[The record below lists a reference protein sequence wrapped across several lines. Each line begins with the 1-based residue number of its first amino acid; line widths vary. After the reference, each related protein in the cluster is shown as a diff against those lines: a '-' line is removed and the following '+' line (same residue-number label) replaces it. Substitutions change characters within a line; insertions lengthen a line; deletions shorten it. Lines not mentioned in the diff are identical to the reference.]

1 MPHLTVWQDLWALLA
16 GLVTGALFGLVG
28 GGGSIVAIPIMTS
41 LVGLTRV
48 RVAMGTTAVAVALTA
63 GLSAVLHA
71 RRGQVAWPYALAFTL
86 PGIVGVTIGG
96 RLQNDLP
103 THLLLTLL
111 GVVMLFNATFLVSL
125 SSAQTASRAVPKRR
139 QIWLRV
145 VPSGLAVGLLAGL
158 FGTGGGFL
166 ALPSMMLGGLSLSA
180 AVGSSVVSVGSL
192 GVASA
197 LHYSLKG
204 LVDWRVVA
212 VYGAGGLFGSTLVMP
227 LAGRLAAKRRA
238 MSYGLALTLTAL
250 ALYLIAHNAVRLL
263 YTGGRVV

>member
-1 MPHLTVWQDLWALLA
+1 MPHLTIWQNVWALLA
-16 GLVTGALFGLVG
+16 GLLTGALFGLVG

-48 RVAMGTTAVAVALTA
+48 RLAMGTTAVSVALTA
-63 GLSAVLHA
+63 ILSAVMHA
-71 RRGQVAWPYALAFTL
+71 RRGHVAWSYALAFTL
-86 PGIVGVTIGG
+86 PGVVGVMIGG

-103 THLLLTLL
+103 SHLLLTLL
-111 GVVMLFNATFLVSL
+111 GVVMLFNATFLVSVP
-125 SSAQTASRAVPKRR
+125 ATPPASTLPSR
-139 QIWLRV
+139 QMWLRV
-145 VPSGLAVGLLAGL
+145 VPSGLTVGILAGL

-192 GVASA
+192 GLASA

-227 LAGRLAAKRRA
+227 LAGRLASRRRL

-250 ALYLIAHNAVRLL
+250 SLFLIAHNMMRL
-263 YTGGRVV
+263 YRGGRVV